1 MENSKDLLCDVY
13 LKLNSKRQKG
23 VLIYFKLK
31 TTFIKQI
38 LLSTYSL
45 NVVSFSWAGSL
56 DLARYLTMNTTLG
69 PELADYLTINLTF
82 I

>member
-23 VLIYFKLK
+23 ILNLIFKPTLL
-31 TTFIKQI
+31 KQI
-38 LLSTYSL
+38 LLSTYIP

-56 DLARYLTMNTTLG
+56 DLARYLT
-69 PELADYLTINLTF
+69 
-82 I
+82 